1 MIRLDKIFVS
11 ERCTQDR
18 IYDAHYAVQNFAA
31 KAIDGK
37 ASWSRASG
45 PQKKME
51 NCWKHLYLSS
61 ASL

>member
-37 ASWSRASG
+37 AS
-45 PQKKME
+45 
-51 NCWKHLYLSS
+51 
-61 ASL
+61 